1 MMPSS
6 RKSLSPLAP
15 TLALSRY
22 FLGNTQRSS
31 LPVRCLKGAPWLAA
45 SGILANR
52 ERRMMTTI
60 AATNTMHRS

>member
-6 RKSLSPLAP
+6 RKSLSPLAA

-31 LPVRCLKGAPWLAA
+31 LPARCLMEARCLGNLDQ
-45 SGILANR
+45 LVQ
-52 ERRMMTTI
+52 ELRMMTTI
-60 AATNTMHRS
+60 AATNTMYRS

>member
-6 RKSLSPLAP
+6 RKSLSPLAA

-31 LPVRCLKGAPWLAA
+31 LPARCLKGAGSL
-45 SGILANR
+45 SL
-52 ERRMMTTI
+52 E
-60 AATNTMHRS
+60 S